1 MKKIKGKTHNKGI
14 IVRHREPVNYPLM
27 AVLAV
32 LAGYVGFRV
41 GGVME
46 SGAGIEKLT
55 NLDFLVTSKYIV
67 FNMRTA
73 AFAFCSA
80 LLAAGGLSLYVS
92 KLHMTLKNEIY
103 GSAEWGSP
111 KDAMARRA
119 GDGTSPEHNILMTNT
134 EWFER
139 KNGANRNTILLGRP
153 GTGKSRYFF
162 KPNILNAEGT
172 IVITDPKGE
181 ILRDCGYSLL
191 QKGYT
196 IKALNIEEK
205 FKSNHYNPF
214 AYIKRKEPKPGSNEK
229 GEIMEDDVMSLI
241 DTIFKNTKGDMD
253 TTSGDPFW
261 EKAEMIFLQ
270 ALFYY
275 VLLSGEYS
283 YEEQNFAAVLSL
295 IEEATPDESG
305 HSKLEGRFNEWE
317 KRDPNNIGV
326 HQWKLFMNSAG
337 SPKTMSTIV
346 LTASARLGPLNIK
359 EVAELVSDDDME
371 LDRMGKPG
379 DEGRIAYFIIT
390 NPGDSAFNFIASI
403 FYSQVFKVIDYNAKQ
418 NSGSCATPVDLYMDE
433 WAQLG
438 TIPRF
443 VEQLAYVRGLNVGI
457 VVGLQ
462 SLDQL
467 KKKEKDS
474 WQTVL
479 DCCDYTLFLGSMSKD
494 TLEYMVAMLGKQTY
508 DSKSVTE
515 GKNGSSNVSQ
525 VGRELA
531 TIDEL
536 RQMPKGKCI
545 LLASGLPPFYSDV
558 FNLEK
563 HPDYHDLYE
572 PWKKGNPENDKKYYD
587 HYSMC
592 LKRRE
597 LLKKLSA
604 LAGVTFEDAKRK
616 KKVIGS
622 YTAI

>member
-1 MKKIKGKTHNKGI
+1 MKTKNKGI
-14 IVRHREPVNYPLM
+14 IVKHREPVNYPLI
-27 AVLAV
+27 AVLIA
-32 LAGYVGFRV
+32 LAAYGGFRV
-41 GGVME
+41 GGVIE
-46 SGAGIEKLT
+46 SDAGLEAIASPA
-55 NLDFLVTSKYIV
+55 FLISPKYLVVDGMTLI
-67 FNMRTA
+67 
-73 AFAFCSA
+73 SA
-80 LLAAGGLSLYVS
+80 LFCGFLAAGALFVYEEH
-92 KLHMTLKNEIY
+92 KYMTLRHDIY
-103 GSAEWGSP
+103 GSAEWGTP
-111 KDAMARRA
+111 EDARPRRA
-119 GDGTSPEHNILMTNT
+119 GDGSMPEHNVLMTNT

-181 ILRDCGYSLL
+181 ILRDCGHSLVD
-191 QKGYT
+191 KGYT

-205 FKSNHYNPF
+205 YKSNHYNPF
-214 AYIKRKEPKPGSNEK
+214 AYIKRKSPPPGSPPGTK

-241 DTIFKNTKGDMD
+241 DCIFKNTKGDMD
-253 TTSGDPFW
+253 STSGDPFW

-275 VLLSGEYS
+275 VLLSGKYD
-283 YEEQNFAAVLSL
+283 YEHQNFAAVLEL
-295 IEEATPDESG
+295 IEMATPDENG
-305 HSKLEGRFNEWE
+305 HSALADKFDAWE
-317 KRDPNNIGV
+317 KEDPNNIGI

-337 SPKTMSTIV
+337 SPKTMATIV
-346 LTASARLGPLNIK
+346 LTASARLGPLNLK
-359 EVAELVSDDDME
+359 EVADLVSDDDME
-371 LDRMGKPG
+371 LDRMGKAG
-379 DEGRIAYFIIT
+379 DEGKIAYFIIT

-467 KKKEKDS
+467 KKKEKDA
-474 WQTVL
+474 WQTAL
-479 DCCDYTLFLGSMSKD
+479 DCCDYTLFLGSMSKE
-494 TLEYMVAMLGKQTY
+494 TLEYISSMLGKQTF
-508 DSKSVTE
+508 DKANVTISKS
-515 GKNGSSNVSQ
+515 GSTSYDT

-531 TIDEL
+531 TVDEL

-558 FNLEK
+558 FDLEK
-563 HPDYHDLYE
+563 HPDYHELYE
-572 PWKKGNPENDKKYYD
+572 PWKKGNPDNDAKYYD
-587 HYSMC
+587 HYTMC
-592 LKRRE
+592 IKKRDALHRLSE
-597 LLKKLSA
+597 ATGGKISFTEKKPAEKTPASYA
-604 LAGVTFEDAKRK
+604 TF
-616 KKVIGS
+616 
-622 YTAI
+622 